1 MKRKI
6 LSFIAMCLATAA
18 MGMDFIPDSL
28 KYRIL
33 SDGTAEVVSYGGI
46 KNYSRFIEGIAV
58 IPETVVIDGKTRT
71 VTSIGDGAFAK
82 SYDNER
88 GFTAIYLP
96 NTITSIGDRAFYNNS
111 ELSYIRLSPNLKHI
125 GDYAFYGCK
134 ALGHIALSEKLDT
147 LSSGVLASCLGLYNI
162 GDSQLP
168 NLTCVGGAALSGC
181 RYLRNF
187 TLTDKVTFLGASAFS
202 GCSSLQSI
210 YLPKGLTEIPDGL
223 VNGCLGITEVN
234 LPSGIK
240 RIGAEAFRSSGL
252 TGVNLSQFQGEIG
265 PLAFNYCKSL
275 PRLTLP
281 ANNPY
286 CYTSADGKVLYEKGG
301 ELLSVL
307 PTVEELVIPYPA
319 TGRYTTVITDTLGYW
334 EDGTPDIRTY
344 ENYRYPLEGN
354 FFDLR
359 KLEIPYT
366 WNVADNSVTRSAY
379 FSENLQDITVRCQQ
393 PFYMNYSWRRDLFP
407 TVSVFS
413 YAQNNFKN
421 ASYNLGYWN
430 QFEYQDINRPTEQLY
445 IEEVWPMYDGRKC
458 RLGRDGV
465 VWESGNWNQELE
477 EKCPQYF
484 SSDTYNVIDK
494 FEYRE
499 FQLNRYMTDE
509 KVYTYGGQPYEIIHC
524 IDGKI
529 RLSSAFDVNDFVNW
543 YLHTDSVWGNDLY
556 NKQDVAELMTHVK
569 AGTQVDTDGNV
580 SDVDFWSI
588 ESSRYYSNLDYAL
601 NMVPGIAYDVDLL
614 VAPYHLGKQYYV
626 TSKKD
631 TIPLKERVVYSLL
644 YNNQNEDG
652 QMTQSA
658 LDTIFV
664 ECNGKVQPIRLY
676 ENIQVQGDWGNK
688 LRLRVIKLSGS
699 YSARNGY
706 DEQLNIVGIVAKP
719 KTDIPLLPTGVE
731 RPADSAPVP
740 VAYYD
745 LSGRRLSKPVRGV
758 NIVRYSDGSSRRVM
772 VR

>member
-18 MGMDFIPDSL
+18 MAMDFIPDSL
-28 KYRIL
+28 HYRIL
-33 SDGTAEVVSYGGI
+33 ADGTAEVVGYGGTY
-46 KNYSRFIEGIAV
+46 NYSRFIEGIAV
-58 IPETVVIDGKTRT
+58 IPETVVIDGKVRT
-71 VTSIGDGAFAK
+71 VTSIANDAFAK

-125 GDYAFYGCK
+125 GGYAFYGCK
-134 ALGHIALSEKLDT
+134 ALGHIALPEKLDT
-147 LSSGVLASCLGLYNI
+147 LCSGVLASCSGIYNI

-168 NLTCVGGAALSGC
+168 NLNCVGGSALSGC
-181 RYLRNF
+181 RYLREF
-187 TLTDKVTFLGASAFS
+187 TLTDKVTFLGAYAFS
-202 GCSSLQSI
+202 GCLSLQGI

-265 PLAFNYCKSL
+265 PLAFNYCRSL

-393 PFYMNYSWRRDLFP
+393 PFYLYYSWRRDLWP

-421 ASYNLGYWN
+421 ARYDLGYWN

-445 IEEVWPMYDGRKC
+445 VAEVLPLYNGLISQEGDNTR
-458 RLGRDGV
+458 
-465 VWESGNWNQELE
+465 VWQGDWNAELM
-477 EKCPQYF
+477 EKFPQYF
-484 SSDTYNVIDK
+484 TNIEAQLSAYSSYN
-494 FEYRE
+494 YRE
-499 FQLNRYMTDE
+499 FMVNQYMTED
-509 KVYTYGGQPYEIIHC
+509 KFGIYDWMKYETIRC
-524 IDGKI
+524 IDGTI
-529 RLSSAFDVNDFVNW
+529 SLSSAFDANDYVNW
-543 YLHTDSVWGNDLY
+543 YLHNDTVFAGTVYQPGNSQGSITSIETNPSWGVPNNEVWFIESTTPSSAPQFNYALRMVPNIPYDIYVLMAPQTKNPETWEWTDSIKNKITYTLSYNDGSESGRPKTQKQSQIEVTY
-556 NKQDVAELMTHVK
+556 N
-569 AGTQVDTDGNV
+569 GT
-580 SDVDFWSI
+580 
-588 ESSRYYSNLDYAL
+588 
-601 NMVPGIAYDVDLL
+601 
-614 VAPYHLGKQYYV
+614 
-626 TSKKD
+626 
-631 TIPLKERVVYSLL
+631 
-644 YNNQNEDG
+644 
-652 QMTQSA
+652 
-658 LDTIFV
+658 
-664 ECNGKVQPIRLY
+664 VQPILLF
-676 ENIQVQGDWGNK
+676 ENFEVQGDHGNS
-688 LRLRVIKLSGS
+688 LLL
-699 YSARNGY
+699 SARSTAAERKNGFS
-706 DEQLNIVGIVAKP
+706 NSFTIVGVVAKP
-719 KTDIPLLPTGVE
+719 KTDVPLLPTGVE

-772 VR
+772 LR